1 MQNPFMDKFMRVVKK
16 EMDRYGCDVTIIRDI
31 SSESDYDPV
40 TGTTPQNIE
49 EYPCR
54 GILFDLTL
62 QSNGDGYK
70 HNTLISQGDKQLFI
84 QPPEDDG
91 WYQDNEATTIIP
103 NKDSIRIGDKLYK
116 VITFKQI
123 NPSTQDSVLF
133 ECYVRE

>member
-1 MQNPFMDKFMRVVKK
+1 MDKFMRVVKK
-16 EMDRYGCDVTIIRDI
+16 EMDRYGCDVTIVRDL
-31 SSESDYDPV
+31 SSQDDYDPV
-40 TGTTPQNIE
+40 TGMTTVNLQE
-49 EYPCR
+49 FDCR

-84 QPPEDDG
+84 QPPDDDG
-91 WYQDNEATTIIP
+91 WYQDTEVDSIVP
-103 NKDSIRIGDKLYK
+103 NRDKIRIGNKLYK

>member
-1 MQNPFMDKFMRVVKK
+1 MDKFMRVVKK
-16 EMDRYGCDVTIIRDI
+16 EMDRYGCNVTIIRDL
-31 SSESDYDPV
+31 SSQDDYDPV
-40 TGTTPQNIE
+40 TGMTPVNLKE
-49 EYPCR
+49 FDCR

-84 QPPEDDG
+84 QPTDDDG
-91 WYQDNEATTIIP
+91 WYQDTEVDSIVP
-103 NKDSIRIGDKLYK
+103 NRDKIRIGNKLYK